1 MARSSGGGNG
11 IDMGAVIIGGLAIFL
26 IYQFMSNSALSS
38 ALAASSNPGGL
49 TVDQYPTGTM
59 YVGPTLQQAGIA

>member
-26 IYQFMSNSALSS
+26 IYQFMQNSALST
-38 ALAASSNPGGL
+38 ALASSSNPGGL

-59 YVGPTLQQAGIA
+59 NVGPTLQQAGLA